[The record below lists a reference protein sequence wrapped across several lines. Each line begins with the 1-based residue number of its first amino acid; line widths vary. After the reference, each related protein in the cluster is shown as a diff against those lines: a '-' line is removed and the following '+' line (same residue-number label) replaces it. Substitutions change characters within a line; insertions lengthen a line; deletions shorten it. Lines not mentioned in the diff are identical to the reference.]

1 MFVHYATTVG
11 KGLGEVERRLDD
23 LRSELDQ
30 WADVAYREGE
40 KMKAR
45 VGPTGSVARSVSL
58 VLGSPEIQ
66 RRGIVYPLK
75 WSANGAGALFPD
87 LKADLVLSQ
96 MGPNETSISL
106 DGTYQ
111 PPMGAVGRMLDR
123 AVMGRVAEATVRN
136 WVDRLAEEISSSEW
150 ADG

>member
-1 MFVHYATTVG
+1 
-11 KGLGEVERRLDD
+11 
-23 LRSELDQ
+23 
-30 WADVAYREGE
+30 
-40 KMKAR
+40 MKAR